1 MVKNLFIKLAVA
13 IKPYWKND
21 CPCYEESD
29 GTCKIIQPT
38 LINMGDDKPLHLLF
52 PAHWSEALY
61 ILPEAKQMTLAL
73 DAFLVLVLHGEASE
87 DQIES
92 LVLKLAEA
100 KVLPLWIGKENRRKF
115 NQITARLSI
124 TQTNVELATEQK
136 TGIVVRK

>member
-1 MVKNLFIKLAVA
+1 
-13 IKPYWKND
+13 
-21 CPCYEESD
+21 
-29 GTCKIIQPT
+29 
-38 LINMGDDKPLHLLF
+38 
-52 PAHWSEALY
+52 
-61 ILPEAKQMTLAL
+61 
-73 DAFLVLVLHGEASE
+73 
-87 DQIES
+87 